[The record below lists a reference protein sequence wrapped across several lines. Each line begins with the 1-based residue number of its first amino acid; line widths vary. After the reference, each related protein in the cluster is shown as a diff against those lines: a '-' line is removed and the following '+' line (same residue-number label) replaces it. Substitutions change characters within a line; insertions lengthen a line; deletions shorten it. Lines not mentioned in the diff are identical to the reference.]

1 MHDDDLFAD
10 PDGVA
15 DEDAAPPPAPPTDS
29 LAIAF
34 ENALHGGGGQATVE
48 EQNKNVDQRFDD
60 ALAAFQAAVRALKK
74 KKNGGQDSR
83 HRPSMLQSLMGSKS
97 PSAAEEV
104 KVEDIDEQAALNE
117 LISAAVHLT
126 EETADATAMTFGGTD
141 HYQLLRGTEEI
152 LIGQIEFA
160 QRERED
166 EVASA
171 LQEDLQ
177 MWRQVKNGGDFHG
190 EHFNPAP
197 LQSYHHSDA
206 EQQQQQQQQQASSS
220 HLTPFSMKPPEPMKM
235 TSDQDEHGRM
245 LQDRRR
251 RVAAAVKAQGG
262 ALCPPHRL
270 SAAQRRVRVSMNSGS
285 SSGKGAPHHNRHHR
299 NSNSNSSQKHP
310 KRGVSASSLKAKEVW
325 ERVHS
330 KPSVEDPRSKEER
343 DEAMRRHINRLR
355 VTQKVKN
362 SSKFKKLVNA

>member
-206 EQQQQQQQQQASSS
+206 EQQQQQQQQASSS